1 MGKNGRKSL
10 IDSMGRGRRLTEEKP
25 KAASLIAAKDQ
36 KGLPFLTFSFRYCSQ
51 QDYFGIAGQDAAW
64 FANLQDRLKDLSGKT
79 GAIVEDTKAVQDY
92 RLHPINWDKSPIGIE
107 DLKSVPEV
115 LRNAAEDDFFWQF
128 QLSKGTGRVVGFF
141 NEEMTVFYIVLLDP
155 KHNIQPSKDF
165 GYQVDDTEIALTE
178 YERVQMSIAAAE
190 DLRHQCKYVS
200 DCPLTDLQ
208 NEYIRSDV
216 FFACLDNDLKETY
229 ADLMRQGVF
238 QERFKDFLLN
248 EFMSD

>member
-1 MGKNGRKSL
+1 
-10 IDSMGRGRRLTEEKP
+10 
-25 KAASLIAAKDQ
+25 
-36 KGLPFLTFSFRYCSQ
+36 
-51 QDYFGIAGQDAAW
+51 
-64 FANLQDRLKDLSGKT
+64 
-79 GAIVEDTKAVQDY
+79 
-92 RLHPINWDKSPIGIE
+92 
-107 DLKSVPEV
+107 
-115 LRNAAEDDFFWQF
+115 
-128 QLSKGTGRVVGFF
+128 
-141 NEEMTVFYIVLLDP
+141 MTVFYIVLLDP

-165 GYQVDDTEIALTE
+165 GYQVDDTEVALTE

-248 EFMSD
+248 EFMCKQSKKGY